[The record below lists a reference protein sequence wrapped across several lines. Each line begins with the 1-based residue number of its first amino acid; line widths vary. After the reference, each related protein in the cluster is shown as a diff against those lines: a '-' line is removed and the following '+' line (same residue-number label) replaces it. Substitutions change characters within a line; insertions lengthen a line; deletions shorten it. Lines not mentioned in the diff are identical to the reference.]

1 MRISDWSSDV
11 CSSDLTLIPVLVLI
25 GIAVPSIRLLAKQ
38 YDPPKADLTV
48 KVVGHQWYWTYEYPD
63 AGELSFDSV
72 MLSDEDAA
80 KRGDPRLLGVDNRMV
95 VPAGKVVKLLVTADD
110 VIHSWAMPSFWVKMD
125 ARSEEHTSEL
135 QSLMRTSY

>member
-80 KRGDPRLLGVDNRMV
+80 KRGDPRLLGVDNRMEIGRASCRERV
-95 VPAGKVVKLLVTADD
+95 CQYV
-110 VIHSWAMPSFWVKMD
+110 
-125 ARSEEHTSEL
+125 
-135 QSLMRTSY
+135 